1 MLIGLLIFPYGDDD
15 DDDII
20 YMSIRPS
27 VGNYTEQQP
36 QKQQLYCTVK
46 FTLTFLIYTK
56 RKKGKKYTFKSTYR
70 REFLNQNK
78 SK

>member
-27 VGNYTEQQP
+27 IGNYTEQQS

-46 FTLTFLIYTK
+46 FTLTFLIYAK